1 METMKAGAILEVN
14 KAEVVNI
21 EKPVPGKGEVLV
33 KIRACALC
41 TFEQRAFNGVKAFPM
56 PYLGGHE
63 LAGEIAEVGEGVLPK
78 WTVGTKVAVR
88 TITSCGQCDFCH
100 MGEDTMCT
108 EVGKAGR
115 QVKEMDGIGG
125 LAEYFLATPGML
137 YPLKEDLPF
146 EIAALTE
153 PLACVIHSID
163 QADIDLGDTVV
174 IIGAGI
180 MGLLHLQLAHLQG
193 ARAVVVEVDEAR
205 RKKAM
210 DMGASATIDPLSTD
224 MVEFVKDYT
233 DGRGADVVICTPAIS
248 KLAEDSV
255 AMVSKLGHVVLY
267 GSFHPDTPISLSP
280 NNIHYSQ
287 IRLTGAVNPG
297 SKDFLRATRMINTG
311 IIDLN
316 HYVDAT
322 FPLDEIQKA
331 YETSVEPGRYRVVVT
346 ME

>member
-1 METMKAGAILEVN
+1 METMRAGAILEVN
-14 KAEVVNI
+14 KAEVVNL
-21 EKPVPGKGEVLV
+21 EKPVAGKGQVLV
-33 KIRACALC
+33 RIKACAIC
-41 TFEQRAFNGVKAFPM
+41 TYEQRAFNGVKKFPM

-63 LAGEIAEVGEGVLPK
+63 VAGEIAEVGEGVLPK
-78 WTVGTKVAVR
+78 WSVGKKVAVR
-88 TITSCGQCDFCH
+88 TMTSCGQCDFCH

-108 EVGKAGR
+108 ETGKAGR
-115 QVKEMDGIGG
+115 QVKEMEGIGG

-137 YPLKEDLPF
+137 YPLKEDLPY
-146 EIAALTE
+146 EIGALTE

-174 IIGAGI
+174 VIGAGI
-180 MGLLHLQLAHLQG
+180 MGLLHLQLARLQG
-193 ARAVVVEVDEAR
+193 ARVLVVEVDETR

-210 DMGASATIDPLSTD
+210 DMGACETLDPMAKD
-224 MVEFVKDYT
+224 MVEFVKEFT
-233 DGRGADVVICTPAIS
+233 DGKGAEVVICTPAIS

-255 AMVSKLGHVVLY
+255 AMVSRLGHVVIY
-267 GSFHPDTPISLSP
+267 GSFHPDTPLSLSP

-316 HYVDAT
+316 HYVDAI

-331 YETSVEPGRYRVVVT
+331 YETSVQPGCYRVVVN